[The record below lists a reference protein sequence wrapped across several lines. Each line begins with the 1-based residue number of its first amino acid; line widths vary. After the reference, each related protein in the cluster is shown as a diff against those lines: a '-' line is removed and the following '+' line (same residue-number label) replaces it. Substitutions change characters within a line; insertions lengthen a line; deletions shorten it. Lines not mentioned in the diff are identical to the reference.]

1 MRGLLVLAIA
11 LLCSLSM
18 SLSVAQETSVENQIK
33 KLEQDWA
40 QALLKG
46 DAASLDQYEAEDII
60 STDPNGRITDRTQD
74 KNDLSSGDLKFQ
86 SVELSDLRVRVYGSA
101 AVATG
106 LNTAK
111 GTFKGQ
117 EISGSFRFTDTW
129 IKRNGKWQAVASQ
142 GTKVVQ

>member
-46 DAASLDQYEAEDII
+46 DAASLDRYEAEDII
-60 STDPNGRITDRTQD
+60 NTDPSGRVTDRTQD
-74 KNDLSSGDLKFQ
+74 KKDLSSGDLKFQ
-86 SVELSDLRVRVYGSA
+86 SVELSDLKVRVYGNA

-106 LNTAK
+106 VSTGKAS
-111 GTFKGQ
+111 FKGQ
-117 EISGSFRFTDTW
+117 ETNGSYRFTDTW
-129 IKRNGKWQAVASQ
+129 IKRNGTWQAVASQ
-142 GTKVVQ
+142 GTKVQQ